1 MNLSYEKNL
10 SRGFF
15 VVAIIELRSLYL
27 GKENDPSN
35 NLHNSKGTDSVYIV

>member
-1 MNLSYEKNL
+1 MRKIFL
-10 SRGFF
+10 GVFF

-35 NLHNSKGTDSVYIV
+35 NLQFFILAKELIRYT